1 MNWKNDEWQI
11 LIKKVAIAQSLMG
24 WKKSFGSRKDFRG
37 STRIE
42 SPIGNAN
49 GESIESLAKRMER
62 QAKKVK
68 EDYGKMEITIDRIQD
83 ESKSVQEVID
93 KLQIQ

>member
-1 MNWKNDEWQI
+1 MANSN
-11 LIKKVAIAQSLMG
+11 
-24 WKKSFGSRKDFRG
+24 KKSGDRAKFDGMEKSPSDQEKTFR
-37 STRIE
+37 RPPWIE

-49 GESIESLAKRMER
+49 GESIESLTKRMER

-93 KLQIQ
+93 KLQIQLD

>member
-1 MNWKNDEWQI
+1 MANSN
-11 LIKKVAIAQSLMG
+11 
-24 WKKSFGSRKDFRG
+24 KKSGDRTKFDGMEKSPSDQEKTFR
-37 STRIE
+37 RPPWIE

-49 GESIESLAKRMER
+49 GESIESLTKRMER

-93 KLQIQ
+93 TLRASLD

>member
-1 MNWKNDEWQI
+1 MASSN
-11 LIKKVAIAQSLMG
+11 
-24 WKKSFGSRKDFRG
+24 KKSGDRTKFDGMEKSPSDQEKTFR
-37 STRIE
+37 RPPWIE

-62 QAKKVK
+62 QAKKLK

-93 KLQIQ
+93 KLRARLD

>member
-1 MNWKNDEWQI
+1 MASPN
-11 LIKKVAIAQSLMG
+11 
-24 WKKSFGSRKDFRG
+24 KKSSNSTKFDGMEKSPSDQEKTFRRPP
-37 STRIE
+37 RIE
-42 SPIGNAN
+42 SPIGNTN
-49 GESIESLAKRMER
+49 GESIERLAKRMER

-93 KLQIQ
+93 KLQIQLD

>member
-1 MNWKNDEWQI
+1 MASSN
-11 LIKKVAIAQSLMG
+11 
-24 WKKSFGSRKDFRG
+24 KKSGDRAKFDGMEKSPSDQEKTFR
-37 STRIE
+37 RPPWIE

-62 QAKKVK
+62 QAKKLK

-93 KLQIQ
+93 KLRARLD

>member
-1 MNWKNDEWQI
+1 MASPN
-11 LIKKVAIAQSLMG
+11 
-24 WKKSFGSRKDFRG
+24 KKSSNSAKFDGMEKGPSDQKKKFR
-37 STRIE
+37 RPPWIE

-49 GESIESLAKRMER
+49 GESFESLTKRMER

-68 EDYGKMEITIDRIQD
+68 EDYGKMGITIDRIQD

-93 KLQIQ
+93 KLQIQLD

>member
-1 MNWKNDEWQI
+1 MASPD
-11 LIKKVAIAQSLMG
+11 
-24 WKKSFGSRKDFRG
+24 KKSSNSAKFDGMEKGPSDQEKTFRG

-49 GESIESLAKRMER
+49 GESFESLTKRMER

-93 KLQIQ
+93 KLRARLD

>member
-1 MNWKNDEWQI
+1 MASSNKKNSNCPEFNG
-11 LIKKVAIAQSLMG
+11 ME
-24 WKKSFGSRKDFRG
+24 KSPSDQEKTFR
-37 STRIE
+37 RPPWVE

-49 GESIESLAKRMER
+49 GESIESLTKRMER

-93 KLQIQ
+93 KLQIQLD

>member
-1 MNWKNDEWQI
+1 MASPN
-11 LIKKVAIAQSLMG
+11 
-24 WKKSFGSRKDFRG
+24 KKSSNSAKFDGMEKSPSDQEKTFR
-37 STRIE
+37 RPPWIE
-42 SPIGNAN
+42 SPIGDAN
-49 GESIESLAKRMER
+49 GESFESLTKRMER

-93 KLQIQ
+93 KLQIQLD

>member
-1 MNWKNDEWQI
+1 MASPD
-11 LIKKVAIAQSLMG
+11 
-24 WKKSFGSRKDFRG
+24 KKSSNSAKFDGMEKSPSDQEKTFRE

-42 SPIGNAN
+42 SPIGNTN
-49 GESIESLAKRMER
+49 GESFESLTKRMER

-93 KLQIQ
+93 KLQIQLD

>member
-1 MNWKNDEWQI
+1 MASPN
-11 LIKKVAIAQSLMG
+11 
-24 WKKSFGSRKDFRG
+24 KKSGDRTKFDGMEKSSSDQEKTFRG

-49 GESIESLAKRMER
+49 GESIESLTKRMER

-83 ESKSVQEVID
+83 ESRLIMSTYHKTKPYEV
-93 KLQIQ
+93 

>member
-1 MNWKNDEWQI
+1 MANSN
-11 LIKKVAIAQSLMG
+11 
-24 WKKSFGSRKDFRG
+24 KKSGDRTKFDGMEKSPSDQEKTFR
-37 STRIE
+37 RPPWIE

-49 GESIESLAKRMER
+49 GESIESLTKRMER

-68 EDYGKMEITIDRIQD
+68 EDYGKMGITIDRIQD

-93 KLQIQ
+93 TLRASLD

>member
-1 MNWKNDEWQI
+1 MASSN
-11 LIKKVAIAQSLMG
+11 
-24 WKKSFGSRKDFRG
+24 KKSGDRTKFDGMEKSPSDQEKTFR
-37 STRIE
+37 RPPWIE

-68 EDYGKMEITIDRIQD
+68 EDHAKMIITIDKIQD
-83 ESKSVQEVID
+83 ETKSVKEIID
-93 KLQIQ
+93 KFRTKLD

>member
-1 MNWKNDEWQI
+1 MASPN
-11 LIKKVAIAQSLMG
+11 
-24 WKKSFGSRKDFRG
+24 KKSSNSAKFDGREKSPSDQEKNFR
-37 STRIE
+37 RPPWIE

-68 EDYGKMEITIDRIQD
+68 EDYEKMKITIDRIQD

-93 KLQIQ
+93 KLQIRLD

>member
-1 MNWKNDEWQI
+1 MASSN
-11 LIKKVAIAQSLMG
+11 
-24 WKKSFGSRKDFRG
+24 KKSGDRTKFDGMEKSPSDQEKTFRG

-49 GESIESLAKRMER
+49 GESFESLTKRMER

-93 KLQIQ
+93 KLQIQLD

>member
-1 MNWKNDEWQI
+1 MASPN
-11 LIKKVAIAQSLMG
+11 
-24 WKKSFGSRKDFRG
+24 KKSSNSAKFDGMEKSPSDQEKAVRG

-49 GESIESLAKRMER
+49 GESFESLTKRMER

-93 KLQIQ
+93 KLQVQLD

>member
-1 MNWKNDEWQI
+1 MASSN
-11 LIKKVAIAQSLMG
+11 
-24 WKKSFGSRKDFRG
+24 KKSGNSTKFDGMEKSPSDQEKTFRG
-37 STRIE
+37 PPWIE

-49 GESIESLAKRMER
+49 GESIESLTKRMER

-93 KLQIQ
+93 TLRASLD

>member
-1 MNWKNDEWQI
+1 MASPD
-11 LIKKVAIAQSLMG
+11 
-24 WKKSFGSRKDFRG
+24 KKSSNSAKFDGMEKSPSNQEKAVRG

-42 SPIGNAN
+42 SPIGNTN
-49 GESIESLAKRMER
+49 GESIERLAKRMER

-68 EDYGKMEITIDRIQD
+68 EDYGKMGITIDRIQD

-93 KLQIQ
+93 KLQIQLD

>member
-1 MNWKNDEWQI
+1 MASPN
-11 LIKKVAIAQSLMG
+11 
-24 WKKSFGSRKDFRG
+24 KKSSNSAKFDGMEKSPSDQEKAFRG

-49 GESIESLAKRMER
+49 GESFESLTKRMER
-62 QAKKVK
+62 QAKKLK
-68 EDYGKMEITIDRIQD
+68 EDHAKMGITIDRIQD

-93 KLQIQ
+93 KLQVQLD

>member
-1 MNWKNDEWQI
+1 MASSN
-11 LIKKVAIAQSLMG
+11 
-24 WKKSFGSRKDFRG
+24 KKSGDRTKFDGMEKSPSDQEKTFR
-37 STRIE
+37 RPPWIE

-93 KLQIQ
+93 KLRARLD

>member
-1 MNWKNDEWQI
+1 MASPN
-11 LIKKVAIAQSLMG
+11 
-24 WKKSFGSRKDFRG
+24 KKSSNSAKFDGMEKSPSDQEKTFR
-37 STRIE
+37 RPPWIE

-62 QAKKVK
+62 QAKKIK
-68 EDYGKMEITIDRIQD
+68 EDHAKMEITIDRIQD

-93 KLQIQ
+93 KLQIQLD

>member
-1 MNWKNDEWQI
+1 MASSN
-11 LIKKVAIAQSLMG
+11 
-24 WKKSFGSRKDFRG
+24 KKSGDRTKFDGMEKGPSDQEKTFRG

-62 QAKKVK
+62 QAKKLK
-68 EDYGKMEITIDRIQD
+68 EDYG
-83 ESKSVQEVID
+83 
-93 KLQIQ
+93 

>member
-1 MNWKNDEWQI
+1 MASSN
-11 LIKKVAIAQSLMG
+11 
-24 WKKSFGSRKDFRG
+24 KKSGDRTKFDGMEKSPSDQEKTFR
-37 STRIE
+37 RPPWIE
-42 SPIGNAN
+42 SPVGKAN
-49 GESIESLAKRMER
+49 GESFESLTKRMER

-93 KLQIQ
+93 KLQIQLD